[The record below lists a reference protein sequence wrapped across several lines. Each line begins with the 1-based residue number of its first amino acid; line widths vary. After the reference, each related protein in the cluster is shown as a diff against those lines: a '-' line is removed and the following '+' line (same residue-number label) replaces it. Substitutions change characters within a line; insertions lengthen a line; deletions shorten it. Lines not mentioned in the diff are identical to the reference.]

1 MLETSLSL
9 SLLKHLNEVE
19 TSRAHSLPLFAHPDR
34 LARKPRCSWT
44 KDYSHVRMSAHALK
58 HPYIQPNSPVAY
70 ERLVFDL
77 DWHQP
82 SHQFCDY
89 PLRLLA
95 YENLW
100 DKDMMLPEPSWM
112 VLSRDKN
119 SAHVGYEL
127 KTPVGRHEMAR
138 TKPQQ
143 YLAAIE
149 SAMAKKLRADMGF
162 GAQLCKNPLNEQ
174 WELVVGHAEG
184 RDLSELAEYCWHLP
198 FKTQEYNRIPCGEVG
213 RNVYLFDGVRFWAYD
228 HFKDY
233 RAGSY
238 DHWARQ
244 VHHMALQF
252 NASGFDH
259 VSYLA
264 GRGLLPLKEVQ
275 HIATSVARWTWK
287 NLERGKL
294 TATFSQRQ
302 AERGAKGA
310 AITASIKRERRE
322 SDILSVIAQ
331 LTAQGQLATMGK
343 VAKLLDCSKSTLS
356 EHYRHLF
363 YLPVH

>member
-1 MLETSLSL
+1 M
-9 SLLKHLNEVE
+9 
-19 TSRAHSLPLFAHPDR
+19 
-34 LARKPRCSWT
+34 
-44 KDYSHVRMSAHALK
+44 
-58 HPYIQPNSPVAY
+58 AY

-82 SHQFCDY
+82 SHQFCAY

-95 YENLW
+95 HENLW
-100 DKDMMLPEPSWM
+100 DKDFGVPEPSWL

-119 SAHVGYEL
+119 SAHIGYEL
-127 KTPVGRHEMAR
+127 KTPVGRHQMAR
-138 TKPQQ
+138 TKPQR

-149 SAMAKKLRADMGF
+149 SAIGKELHADMGF
-162 GAQLCKNPLNEQ
+162 GALLCKNPLNEQ
-174 WELVVGHAEG
+174 WELVVGYAGG
-184 RDLSELAEYCWHLP
+184 RDMSELAESFWRLP
-198 FKTQEYNRIPCGEVG
+198 SKTKKSDRVPWGEVG
-213 RNVYLFDGVRFWAYD
+213 RNVYLFDNVRFWAYD

-238 DHWARQ
+238 EHWARL
-244 VHHMALQF
+244 VHQMALQF
-252 NASGFDH
+252 NSSGFDH
-259 VSYLA
+259 VPYLA

-287 NLERGKL
+287 NLEAQKL
-294 TATFSQRQ
+294 TSTFSQRQ

-310 AITASIKRERRE
+310 AKTATIKRERRE
-322 SDILSVIAQ
+322 GDIVSAIAQ

-363 YLPVH
+363 YSPVH

>member
-1 MLETSLSL
+1 MPT
-9 SLLKHLNEVE
+9 LLKHLNDVE
-19 TSRAHSLPLFAHPDR
+19 TSRAQSLPLFANPDR

-44 KDYSHVRMSAHALK
+44 KDNSHIRTSAHALK

-82 SHQFCDY
+82 AHPFRDY

-100 DKDMMLPEPSWM
+100 DGDLMLPEPNWI

-119 SAHVGYEL
+119 SAHIGYEL

-138 TKPQQ
+138 SKPQQ

-149 SAMAKKLRADMGF
+149 SAMAKKLHADMGF

-184 RDLSELAEYCWHLP
+184 RDLNELAEYSWHLP
-198 FKTQEYNRIPCGEVG
+198 FKTQKYNRVPCGEVG
-213 RNVYLFDGVRFWAYD
+213 RNVYIFDGVRFWAYD
-228 HFKDY
+228 HVEDY
-233 RAGSY
+233 RAGPY
-238 DHWARQ
+238 ENWTRQ
-244 VHHMALQF
+244 VHHMAMQL
-252 NASGFDH
+252 NASSFDH
-259 VSYLA
+259 IPFLA
-264 GRGLLPLKEVQ
+264 GRGLLPSKEVQ
-275 HIATSVARWTWK
+275 HISGSVARWTWK
-287 NLERGKL
+287 HLDARKL
-294 TATFSQRQ
+294 TATFSKRQ
-302 AERGAKGA
+302 SERGAKGA
-310 AITASIKRERRE
+310 AKTASVKRERRE
-322 SDILSVIAQ
+322 SDILSAIGQ
-331 LTAQGQLATMGK
+331 LTAQGQLATMGR
-343 VAKLLDCSKSTLS
+343 VAKLLGCSKSTLS

-363 YLPVH
+363 YSPVH